1 MTRNTIRQ
9 CRACPTWTAPDR
21 ARRQDPNLRARYAE
35 HVARG
40 LCRACYEQA
49 NRAGTLEDYPRG
61 TWARD
66 ELLDEWDRLR
76 AVGVSVVDAAPRLGM
91 TVAALARALERARK
105 AGDPR
110 ARFTWA
116 GVQTATRQRAA

>member
-76 AVGVSVVDAAPRLGM
+76 A
-91 TVAALARALERARK
+91 LERARK